1 MSHTALLNALLQ
13 LGNARMSLA
22 SLSASFSRPSAAIA
36 ADLQSASDHEGE
48 DDRVFGHAAHASGG
62 EHFSNSESTLPP
74 SQQRQHAL
82 IAPFFA
88 ASSASPLSSISST
101 RSSFG
106 GGSVSSSVAL
116 SSVPARV
123 SANGGGSGGQGADS
137 AINAVLGLDGD
148 DADFRWHFD
157 PSNPPSRAHQSI
169 AADTS
174 TNTAA
179 NSLGADV
186 GDGRNHNG
194 NGNGDIGGGDD
205 DGEFRIVSASA
216 GDDLLRAALSVARQR
231 CGAIATQNRALK
243 LQCTEAQETEA
254 ALLDS
259 CAAWRWQFQ
268 QAQDHVTFLL
278 ASASASAATGSGHTA
293 TTDASS
299 ASSAPT
305 DLPALRGR
313 ALDLAAH
320 ECQRLEAALLA
331 AEQHGARDRRA
342 AAAQLSLSRAS
353 EHAAVAECDRLR
365 AETEQLHVALAT
377 LRREGERAHQ
387 AADTTAAHAHQAV
400 DDANARADASAAAAA
415 QWRQQHESEVG
426 AHEDTRRMLAAMQ
439 TEHAALV
446 SRSTAL
452 SAELTQARLRESA
465 LATELESARADL
477 DDTRRATH
485 AGATAASHSGMKG
498 AVCVRVGDERE
509 S

>member
-1 MSHTALLNALLQ
+1 
-13 LGNARMSLA
+13 MSLA

-48 DDRVFGHAAHASGG
+48 DDHVFGHAAHASGG

-74 SQQRQHAL
+74 SQQRQHSL

-116 SSVPARV
+116 SAAPARLL
-123 SANGGGSGGQGADS
+123 AQGGSSTSGGRGADN

-148 DADFRWHFD
+148 DDDFRWHFD
-157 PSNPPSRAHQSI
+157 PSNPPSRAPQS
-169 AADTS
+169 
-174 TNTAA
+174 TAVDA
-179 NSLGADV
+179 TASARGAEG
-186 GDGRNHNG
+186 GDGRHN
-194 NGNGDIGGGDD
+194 NDNDTGDIGGGDD

-231 CGAIATQNRALK
+231 CGAIAAQNSALR

-278 ASASASAATGSGHTA
+278 ASASAAEDGSQTV

-342 AAAQLSLSRAS
+342 AAAQLSLSRVS
-353 EHAAVAECDRLR
+353 EHAAMAECDRLR
-365 AETEQLHVALAT
+365 AEAEQLHVALAA

-400 DDANARADASAAAAA
+400 DDANSRADASAASAT

-426 AHEDTRRMLAAMQ
+426 AHEDTRRMLAALQ
-439 TEHAALV
+439 TEHATVL

-452 SAELTQARLRESA
+452 AAELTQARLRESA

-485 AGATAASHSGMKG
+485 AGATAASHTGMQG
-498 AVCVRVGDERE
+498 AACGGRK
-509 S
+509 